1 MTSRSRLLKE
11 IKESSKDVDPA
22 IRLAPD
28 GENLLRWSAT
38 LKGPEETPFH
48 TGTFVVRFALPE
60 SYPLAPPRASF
71 ETKIFHPNVHWK
83 TGEICLDILKDAW
96 SPAWTLHSV
105 CRAVLALLS
114 NPEPDSPL
122 NCDAGNMLRAR
133 DDIAYWSMARM
144 YTRREAGG
152 SGCASCKWPPIRPD
166 REMDEDER
174 INGQSSARRRENGT
188 GAGGAGETSGKAR
201 AGAKGASRGT
211 VQTKENEETKP
222 LETVTTDENLASPS
236 SLATSP
242 DPRAAAAAAA
252 AKRFGASRNCENETN
267 AVG

>member
-96 SPAWTLHSV
+96 SPALTMKTALMSLQALMCAPEPSDPQDAEVASMFNRSYDQFASTARFWTETYAKEAGTVTERHPGVQRLMDMGFPEER
-105 CRAVLALLS
+105 CREALL
-114 NPEPDSPL
+114 E
-122 NCDAGNMLRAR
+122 
-133 DDIAYWSMARM
+133 
-144 YTRREAGG
+144 
-152 SGCASCKWPPIRPD
+152 
-166 REMDEDER
+166 
-174 INGQSSARRRENGT
+174 
-188 GAGGAGETSGKAR
+188 
-201 AGAKGASRGT
+201 AKG
-211 VQTKENEETKP
+211 
-222 LETVTTDENLASPS
+222 DENVAIEKL
-236 SLATSP
+236 L
-242 DPRAAAAAAA
+242 
-252 AKRFGASRNCENETN
+252 C
-267 AVG
+267 